1 MTMGN
6 NYTLFPTIIKI
17 KAISGIKQ
25 LELVHESFTINS
37 FIFSDYQ
44 FVAFLQDLEKI
55 MQKMNYLT
63 TRIIKTYVS
72 SNQGHIM
79 DVLRRDTCL

>member
-25 LELVHESFTINS
+25 LELGQESFTINS

-44 FVAFLQDLEKI
+44 FVAFLQRVARFIENNAKDEL
-55 MQKMNYLT
+55 
-63 TRIIKTYVS
+63 S
-72 SNQGHIM
+72 HH
-79 DVLRRDTCL
+79 